1 MLDPNLL
8 EGGVKMFASA
18 IQNLSQMAI
27 QESGISIPQT
37 TNEFLLEDMKTRLD
51 QLTPLTEEE
60 MILTA
65 EMIPVKVS
73 NRLNK
78 YLIEADD
85 LSKFMITNRITNVKE
100 AVGAILEASGLA
112 GEYHNV
118 AIVIDEN
125 SILDEMDNLGYVVSD
140 FNLQTPPKGL
150 GLAMVG
156 HQKDFAKIR
165 NIANTKELMDLVTGR
180 YGLPLVKR
188 NYKAVGLLNGT
199 VHHEAVED
207 AQLQVKDAKN
217 AQVLHEEDPEK
228 KNKKDITNESVEF
241 DEYDNGEENI
251 EESFLHPSLSERL
264 GSAIRKLRG
273 KSTFKDKMGYAL
285 DNGIKQ
291 ANQQYSGADKRK
303 QWAKSFGKLGLM
315 LGTSAAA
322 GALGHKLLS
331 SRKPENQN
339 TNNVKQTKN
348 IKAANESTD
357 PHQNHLEYLKAVA
370 QGKYNDYD

>member
-1 MLDPNLL
+1 
-8 EGGVKMFASA
+8 MFASA
-18 IQNLSQMAI
+18 IQNLSQLAI
-27 QESGISIPQT
+27 QESGVSIPQT
-37 TNEFLLEDMKTRLD
+37 TNEFLLEDMKSRLD

-60 MILTA
+60 MVLRA

-73 NRLNK
+73 TRLNK

-85 LSKFMITNRITNVKE
+85 LSKFMITNRVTNVKE

-140 FNLQTPPKGL
+140 FNLHTPPKGL

-156 HQKDFAKIR
+156 HQRDFAKIR

-207 AQLQVKDAKN
+207 VQLKVNKDAKI
-217 AQVLHEEDPEK
+217 LHEEDPEK
-228 KNKKDITNESVEF
+228 KNKKDITNEQVSYE
-241 DEYDNGEENI
+241 DDI
-251 EESFLHPSLSERL
+251 EELINESFMRPTLGDRL
-264 GSAIRKLRG
+264 GANIRRLRG
-273 KSTFKDKMGYAL
+273 KATIKDKIGQTV
-285 DNGIKQ
+285 DNLGKTFGNYHKLQQQNSRIGAHRYVA
-291 ANQQYSGADKRK
+291 ANDIG
-303 QWAKSFGKLGLM
+303 LGLGTLATGAALQG
-315 LGTSAAA
+315 LG
-322 GALGHKLLS
+322 S
-331 SRKPENQN
+331 SLMKARTPEKQN
-339 TNNVKQTKN
+339 TNNVQQTKN
-348 IKAANESTD
+348 INNANNLVNESTEID
-357 PHQNHLEYLKAVA
+357 PHQNHLMYLKEVA
-370 QGKYNDYD
+370 QGKHNDI

>member
-1 MLDPNLL
+1 
-8 EGGVKMFASA
+8 MFASA
-18 IQNLSQMAI
+18 IQNLSQLAI

-60 MILTA
+60 MVLRA

-73 NRLNK
+73 TRLNK

-85 LSKFMITNRITNVKE
+85 LSKFMITNRVTNVKD

-112 GEYHNV
+112 REYHNV

-156 HQKDFAKIR
+156 QQKDFAKIR

-207 AQLQVKDAKN
+207 VQLKVNKDDK
-217 AQVLHEEDPEK
+217 VLHEEDPEK
-228 KNKKDITNESVEF
+228 KNKKDITNEQVYYENDT
-241 DEYDNGEENI
+241 DETID
-251 EESFLHPSLSERL
+251 ESFWNPTLGERL
-264 GSAIRKLRG
+264 GAKLRKLRG
-273 KSTFKDKMGYAL
+273 KSTFKDKMGEAL
-285 DNGIKQ
+285 DNGIR
-291 ANQQYSGADKRK
+291 NGVREINRRYGGNDKRK
-303 QWAKSFGKLGLM
+303 QWAKSMGRLGLVM
-315 LGTSAAA
+315 GTSAAA
-322 GALGHKLLS
+322 GALGHSLLS
-331 SRKPENQN
+331 ARKPENQN
-339 TNNVKQTKN
+339 TNNTQQTKN
-348 IKAANESTD
+348 INNANNLVNASTEID
-357 PHQNHLEYLKAVA
+357 PHQNHLMYLKEVA
-370 QGKYNDYD
+370 QGKHNDV